1 MKLQPTRKSFE
12 NYIRLGFEYASRK
25 SFDKNSLLALKK
37 ISLID
42 DAVLIVDDIIDNS
55 KTRNGKPC
63 MYLQEGIQSAIIQA
77 ELNKVQAIEN
87 LIKVMK
93 ISKTKDSFQKIVL
106 EKIFEFFKN
115 IYLGEKLDLELDK
128 SKKSHKTILK
138 KYDLMIKLFT
148 GGHIKFGLEIGQLIA
163 NKNPEENLSKISE
176 HAGIIRQIVD
186 DYNDYFE
193 EHHEPFGDFIN
204 ELNRF
209 PEIIFKKQK
218 GNRSQ
223 AIKLI
228 EKKEYKKARDIILNE
243 KARKEIFKKCQIEF
257 NKIQKIKTEFQKE
270 ILIEDFNKIININ

>member
-218 GNRSQ
+218 QNVFS
-223 AIKLI
+223 
-228 EKKEYKKARDIILNE
+228 KKK
-243 KARKEIFKKCQIEF
+243 
-257 NKIQKIKTEFQKE
+257 NKGFTYF
-270 ILIEDFNKIININ
+270 L